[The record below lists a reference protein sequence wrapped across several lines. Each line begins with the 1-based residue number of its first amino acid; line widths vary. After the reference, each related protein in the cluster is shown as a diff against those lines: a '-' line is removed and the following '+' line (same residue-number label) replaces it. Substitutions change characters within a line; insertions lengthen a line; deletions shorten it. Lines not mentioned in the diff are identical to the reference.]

1 MDAPAPVALPPSL
14 RSQITGPAMRVAM
27 ALAAGLALVF
37 LLHYLD
43 PTIRDREELHDL
55 GIEVQGEIPR
65 RSRLP
70 FRR

>member
-1 MDAPAPVALPPSL
+1 
-14 RSQITGPAMRVAM
+14 M

-43 PTIRDREELHDL
+43 PTIRDREELHAL
-55 GIEVQGEIPR
+55 GIDVQGEIPR